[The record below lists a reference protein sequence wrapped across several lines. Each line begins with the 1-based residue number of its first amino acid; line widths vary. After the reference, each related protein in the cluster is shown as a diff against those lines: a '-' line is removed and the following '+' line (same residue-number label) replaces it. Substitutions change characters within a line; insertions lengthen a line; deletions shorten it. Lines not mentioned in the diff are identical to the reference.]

1 MIMLKCLRALR
12 TNENILIAA
21 DVLLSS
27 KSSFMNVFLM
37 AFMINISAASSP
49 VNFIVYC
56 IVRYSLMALFAIILI
71 PLFKKHTLA
80 SWRISMM
87 FSIFEI
93 LAVVLLDSQAFY
105 FPYVLAIFSAAES
118 SLYWRPKM
126 YFDVTEVPDS
136 RRLYFKGRATIF
148 TEVIKIVMPVVLG
161 IVIGNAGYTRAAF
174 IILGISLAQLLLSL
188 CFRPTAK
195 HQNTKVHAPLKVYEK
210 VMAHESLRK
219 IYLLQFVRGFVI
231 SSSALLVIAQINLY
245 RSTNSDLDL
254 GIFTSLPAIIAI
266 VAVLLYRRIKNAS
279 RQKAFLCFFVPAIIL
294 LPVALIIAPHHTV
307 LSVTLYVFM
316 QSIAGGLFDGTITQ
330 TRLQGIIST
339 HLKDDSYRIEIE
351 CSGEVALTIGRVLG
365 LTILLFLI
373 LMGLEEYMIWLA
385 LIESFF
391 IVAWLE
397 MALPKKHHYN

>member
-174 IILGISLAQLLLSL
+174 IILGISLAQLLLS
-188 CFRPTAK
+188 
-195 HQNTKVHAPLKVYEK
+195 
-210 VMAHESLRK
+210 
-219 IYLLQFVRGFVI
+219 
-231 SSSALLVIAQINLY
+231 
-245 RSTNSDLDL
+245 
-254 GIFTSLPAIIAI
+254 
-266 VAVLLYRRIKNAS
+266 
-279 RQKAFLCFFVPAIIL
+279 
-294 LPVALIIAPHHTV
+294 
-307 LSVTLYVFM
+307 
-316 QSIAGGLFDGTITQ
+316 
-330 TRLQGIIST
+330 
-339 HLKDDSYRIEIE
+339 
-351 CSGEVALTIGRVLG
+351 
-365 LTILLFLI
+365 
-373 LMGLEEYMIWLA
+373 
-385 LIESFF
+385 
-391 IVAWLE
+391 
-397 MALPKKHHYN
+397 